1 MGSAVTAVPLRG
13 PLHRRESVMTP
24 RYRTAIA
31 SYVAAGRYLREGGDD
46 AKTVKQMAAE
56 IGTDPNTVRRWLRRD
71 HRQLWMEY
79 WPSVNELWGA
89 AQRDKAREGK
99 LRSLADAR
107 AGRELVAFLDRS
119 LQELLN
125 GTSAVV
131 EPRAE

>member
-1 MGSAVTAVPLRG
+1 
-13 PLHRRESVMTP
+13 MTP
-24 RYRTAIA
+24 KYRTAIA
-31 SYVAAGRYLREGGDD
+31 AYVAAGRYLREGGDEP
-46 AKTVKQMAAE
+46 KTVKQIAQE

-71 HRQLWMEY
+71 HWDLWTQH
-79 WPSVNELWGA
+79 WPSVNELWEE

-107 AGRELVAFLDRS
+107 AGRELVAFFDRS

-131 EPRAE
+131 ELRAG

>member
-1 MGSAVTAVPLRG
+1 
-13 PLHRRESVMTP
+13 MTS
-24 RYRTAIA
+24 RHRTAIA
-31 SYVAAGRYLREGGDD
+31 AYVAAKRHLRVGGEG
-46 AKTVKQMAAE
+46 AKTVKQMAKE

-71 HRQLWMEY
+71 HWDLWTQH
-79 WPSVNELWGA
+79 WPSVNELWEE